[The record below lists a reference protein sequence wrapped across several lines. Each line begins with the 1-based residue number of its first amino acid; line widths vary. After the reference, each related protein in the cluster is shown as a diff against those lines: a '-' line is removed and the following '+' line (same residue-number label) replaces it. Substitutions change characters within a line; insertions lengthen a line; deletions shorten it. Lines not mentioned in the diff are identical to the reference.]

1 MTKKEK
7 NEMLLEGCKE
17 GDFDKVRLALNFG
30 ANVRAKDKDK
40 MTPLHYASFFD
51 SIKIVE
57 LLIKMGADVRAKDV
71 YGNTPLH
78 SVLGKNG
85 SYQHC
90 RALSNG
96 RMKIIKLLLKAG
108 AGVRAKDKWGKT
120 PLYLAEPHEIQDLF
134 KKYIKKHL
142 QI

>member
-17 GDFDKVRLALNFG
+17 GNYDKVRLALNF
-30 ANVRAKDKDK
+30 
-40 MTPLHYASFFD
+40 
-51 SIKIVE
+51 
-57 LLIKMGADVRAKDV
+57 GADVRAKDV

-78 SVLGKNG
+78 SVIGKNG
-85 SYQHC
+85 SKQHF
-90 RALSNG
+90 RRLSNG

-108 AGVRAKDKWGKT
+108 AGVGAKDKWERT
-120 PLYLAEPHEIQDLF
+120 PYNMAHTDKMKDLL

>member
-17 GDFDKVRLALNFG
+17 GDYDKVRLALNF
-30 ANVRAKDKDK
+30 
-40 MTPLHYASFFD
+40 
-51 SIKIVE
+51 
-57 LLIKMGADVRAKDV
+57 GADVRAKDV

-85 SYQHC
+85 SCQHF

-108 AGVRAKDKWGKT
+108 AGVKAKDNGGKT
-120 PLYLAEPHEIQDLF
+120 PLYLAQPHEIQDLF

-142 QI
+142 QM